1 MVMDTVLKVMDTVQ
15 RFVDTVQRFMDT
27 FAMVMNTNQGVGDR
41 DPRVIDTVLLDTNT
55 CQMFPRFMDMVPR
68 VV

>member
-1 MVMDTVLKVMDTVQ
+1 MVM
-15 RFVDTVQRFMDT
+15 DTVQRFMDT
-27 FAMVMNTNQGVGDR
+27 IAMVMNTNQGVGDR
-41 DPRVIDTVLLDTNT
+41 DPGVIDTVLLDTNT